1 MPRPGGPAKSRP
13 KTTKNNHQKT
23 PSPHQQSSTDP
34 VDTYDT
40 AVTRVQEEPRPELS
54 PRGEG
59 RTSPTR
65 ALSAV
70 SSEAPFLGY
79 SAAATQTVAL
89 LGIAARPERWV
100 NQGHACT
107 DERGTREQRLRLPLA
122 YRQPTAPVEHRHSTA
137 TAQPQH
143 SHSTAAKNLTLMI
156 WKDMTWS
163 QAFASTRGAQ
173 VSGKGELWVAR
184 AEAQWGGMV
193 NGWVSGWLGGW
204 VAREFELKFEF
215 ERGEPRG
222 WHT

>member
-1 MPRPGGPAKSRP
+1 MKGEQGNKDCACRLHTDSQQHRLSTATVQPRHS
-13 KTTKNNHQKT
+13 
-23 PSPHQQSSTDP
+23 
-34 VDTYDT
+34 
-40 AVTRVQEEPRPELS
+40 
-54 PRGEG
+54 
-59 RTSPTR
+59 
-65 ALSAV
+65 
-70 SSEAPFLGY
+70 
-79 SAAATQTVAL
+79 
-89 LGIAARPERWV
+89 
-100 NQGHACT
+100 
-107 DERGTREQRLRLPLA
+107 
-122 YRQPTAPVEHRHSTA
+122 HSTA
-137 TAQPQH
+137 TAPRQ
-143 SHSTAAKNLTLMI
+143 KNLTLMI